1 MSPRRQGRTRSSSAA
16 SSVRAAATTRLAE
29 PITVTATEA
38 QNEFGRVFD
47 SAARDQVVVITKHN
61 APRVVLVSIERYN
74 ALVGAGAAALKT
86 LTNEFD
92 ALLERMQSPTA
103 RAGMEQAFN
112 ASPKQL
118 AAAAVA
124 KAKSKAKSKAHA
136 P

>member
-1 MSPRRQGRTRSSSAA
+1 MSPRRQGRTRPSNTA
-16 SSVRAAATTRLAE
+16 SSVQVAATTTLEE

-47 SAARDQVVVITKHN
+47 RAARDQVVVITKHN
-61 APRVVLVSIERYN
+61 APRVVLLSIERYN
-74 ALVGAGAAALKT
+74 ALVGAGAAALDT
-86 LTNEFD
+86 LTSEFD

-103 RAGMEQAFN
+103 RAGMQQAFN

-118 AAAAVA
+118 AAGAVA
-124 KAKSKAKSKAHA
+124 KAKSKAHA

>member
-16 SSVRAAATTRLAE
+16 TSVQAPAMATREE

-74 ALVGAGAAALKT
+74 ALVGAGAAALQT
-86 LTNEFD
+86 LTSEFD
-92 ALLERMQSPTA
+92 ALLERMQSPAA
-103 RAGMEQAFN
+103 RAGMQRAFN

-118 AAAAVA
+118 GAAAVA
-124 KAKSKAKSKAHA
+124 KGRSKTHA
-136 P
+136 R